1 MASAVD
7 RTAASA
13 SAKASRN
20 QVVLREVMTEMTKED
35 KGSLVEISIKSQPD
49 NDVTFVDWFILVI
62 IISKVVGSVEN
73 LRDIGNRNGD
83 LETYSNGYV
92 ELSHQ
97 GVRFR
102 YKTDEDGRITELII
116 GCNFNEDIDSDS
128 EEENAIRSY
137 HLPVEVARLDKL
149 TNLEVVNC
157 RSLPLELS
165 CLPELYRLEFCRCS
179 DLVNSFPIQMNL
191 PHCEYLIV
199 TDCCQLQ

>member
-20 QVVLREVMTEMTKED
+20 QVVLREVMTEMTKEV

-49 NDVTFVDWFILVI
+49 NVAFVDWFILVI

-149 TNLEVVNC
+149 TDLEVVNC